1 MLKLKGG
8 MRRSVVIA
16 HLCVPA
22 ALTLCVFFF
31 GVLRREQFGLETF
44 AAYVFGGYF
53 FYAAPHLLW
62 TVIAVLAK
70 FSIAVLHAGYFASS
84 IALGAIA
91 PMWLFP
97 QDPSGLP
104 LQWMLYWPL
113 AIGLQILMAGLT
125 AIYMRTR
132 APISSLEPKLK

>member
-1 MLKLKGG
+1 

-22 ALTLCVFFF
+22 ALTLCAFFF
-31 GVLRREQFGLETF
+31 GALRREQFGLEMF

-53 FYAAPHLLW
+53 FYAAPHLVW
-62 TVIAVLAK
+62 TVIAALGK
-70 FSIAVLHAGYFASS
+70 FSNAVLHAGYFASS

-91 PMWLFP
+91 AMWLFP

-104 LQWMLYWPL
+104 LQCLLYWPL
-113 AIGLQILMAGLT
+113 AIGLQILMAGIA
-125 AIYMRTR
+125 AIYMYMRTR
-132 APISSLEPKLK
+132 ASISSLEPELK